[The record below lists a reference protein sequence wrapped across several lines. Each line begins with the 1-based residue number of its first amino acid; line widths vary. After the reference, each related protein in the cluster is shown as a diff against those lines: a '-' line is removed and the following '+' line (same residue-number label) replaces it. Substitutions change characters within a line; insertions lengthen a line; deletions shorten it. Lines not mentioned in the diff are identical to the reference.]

1 METPQAIRQQR
12 VVGGNL
18 ALDMLNTQNGP
29 AGGPPEDD
37 VLHGYG
43 DLLAWGHHVGMLSEA
58 EADQLLRRSRRHPD
72 AARATFDRAVATR
85 GYLYEL
91 FDAIARGMP
100 PPERTIARLQRD
112 EAEALTHA
120 DLVPVDGGFAWSWA
134 HDGDLARPLWPVIH
148 AASTPADRWP
158 ARPSQGMRRVPI
170 PLPRRKQE
178 PEPTLVLD
186 GRLRHGGQDAQVRG
200 SSRLRSICRS
210 SRRLIWLASTAQ
222 FSTRD

>member
-1 METPQAIRQQR
+1 METPQAIRRQR

-37 VLHGYG
+37 FLHVYG

-72 AARATFDRAVATR
+72 GARAAVDRAVATR

-91 FDAIARGMP
+91 FDAIARGVP
-100 PPERTIARLQRD
+100 PSAGTIARLQRD

-120 DLVPVDGGFAWSWA
+120 DLVPVDGGFAWTWA
-134 HDGDLARPLWPVIH
+134 HDGDLGRPLWPVIH
-148 AASTPADRWP
+148 AASTLLIDGPLDRLKGC
-158 ARPSQGMRRVPI
+158 AECRFHF
-170 PLPRRKQE
+170 
-178 PEPTLVLD
+178 LD
-186 GRLRHGGQDAQVRG
+186 ESKNR
-200 SSRLRSICRS
+200 
-210 SRRLIWLASTAQ
+210 SRRWCSMDDCGTADKMRKYVARRASARSAAQ
-222 FSTRD
+222 AEG